1 MLQANEIQRRF
12 SSVEH
17 AIGQA
22 SQACSAERNV
32 PGELRDCIERLDKQ
46 ADMAKDVLQSNDEN
60 RIRQMV
66 NDLELLGDRAKRVCS
81 SGADLTPQM
90 KTAVNHMHHELS
102 TLKHQLH

>member
-12 SSVEH
+12 SSVES

-46 ADMAKDVLQSNDEN
+46 ADMAKDVIQSNDEN

-66 NDLELLGDRAKRVCS
+66 DDLEQLGDRAKRVCS

-90 KTAVNHMHHELS
+90 KSAVNHMHHELS
-102 TLKHQLH
+102 ELKHQLH